1 VITERPAV
9 LDTCIL
15 INLLATG
22 RIAEIIRVIA
32 PACLVCSVV
41 SRESLYLRPLDEAA
55 GTREAVD
62 LAPLFDAGVL
72 TACQIEGPAEEDLY
86 VNYAFELDDG
96 EAMSLAIAQ
105 ARNLALATDER
116 KARRVARENAP
127 QLSMISTA
135 EIIWAWAQ
143 ERDEADAIA
152 VVRSILTRARF
163 RPSASDPLAPWW
175 DELLER

>member
-22 RIAEIIRVIA
+22 RIAEIVRIIA
-32 PACLVCSVV
+32 PTCLVCSVV
-41 SRESLYLRPLDEAA
+41 SRESLYLRPLEAA
-55 GTREAVD
+55 GTREAVN

-72 TACQIEGPAEEDLY
+72 APCQIEGPAEEELY

-127 QLSMISTA
+127 QLLMISTA
-135 EIIWAWAQ
+135 QITWAWVQ
-143 ERDEADAIA
+143 ERDEGDTVT